1 MRKIFTRIAVCLGLY
16 SLNFISAPIA
26 AALPLTSAKTPQ
38 KPLCRIEIDYVHPS
52 TYFRNRGIA
61 AIKVNARSVC
71 DVTQQEVILTV
82 QIFKVGFLFDH
93 LIRSTTTDANRPSST
108 GLRVENNQTSAR
120 CKDSKVTKY
129 YGIAFAT
136 AVIAGQKVQAPPARS
151 IKITTIPCGT

>member
-1 MRKIFTRIAVCLGLY
+1 MRKIFTHIALCLGLY
-16 SLNFISAPIA
+16 SLNSISAPIA
-26 AALPLTSAKTPQ
+26 DALPLPSAKTPQ
-38 KPLCRIEIDYVHPS
+38 KSLCRIEVDYVHPS
-52 TYFRNRGIA
+52 TYFRNKGIA

-71 DVTQQEVILTV
+71 DVLQQEVVLTV

-93 LIRSTTTDANRPSST
+93 LVSSTTTDPIRQSST
-108 GLRVENNQTSAR
+108 GLRVENNRTSAH

-151 IKITTIPCGT
+151 IKISTIPCGT

>member
-1 MRKIFTRIAVCLGLY
+1 LY

-26 AALPLTSAKTPQ
+26 DALPLPSAKTPQ
-38 KPLCRIEIDYVHPS
+38 KSLCRIEVDYVHPS
-52 TYFRNRGIA
+52 TYFRNKGIA

-71 DVTQQEVILTV
+71 DVLQQEVVLTV

-93 LIRSTTTDANRPSST
+93 LVSSTTTDPIRQSST

-120 CKDSKVTKY
+120 CKDSKFSKY

-151 IKITTIPCGT
+151 IKITAIPCGT

>member
-1 MRKIFTRIAVCLGLY
+1 MRKIFTHIALCLGLY

-26 AALPLTSAKTPQ
+26 DALPLPSAKTPQ
-38 KPLCRIEIDYVHPS
+38 KSLCRIEVDYVHPS
-52 TYFRNRGIA
+52 TYFRNKGIA

-71 DVTQQEVILTV
+71 DVLQQEVVLTV

-93 LIRSTTTDANRPSST
+93 LVSSTTTDPIRQSST

-129 YGIAFAT
+129 YGIASAT